1 MVPAMHSLGHEGNG
15 FMLTFEEGPHRVL
28 LRVMLPQATPESE
41 IFERAMIDRI
51 PLDELGAGLVG
62 AGGRL
67 VLLGDAAHAM
77 HSGPGQGGRMGFE
90 VGCPVCLHCCCYLH
104 SLLA

>member
-1 MVPAMHSLGHEGNG
+1 
-15 FMLTFEEGPHRVL
+15 
-28 LRVMLPQATPESE
+28 
-41 IFERAMIDRI
+41 MIDRI

-77 HSGPGQGGRMGFE
+77 HSGPGQGGRMAFE
-90 VGCPVCLHCCCYLH
+90 VRCMQVLPACGLVYLW
-104 SLLA
+104 SSQ

>member
-1 MVPAMHSLGHEGNG
+1 
-15 FMLTFEEGPHRVL
+15 
-28 LRVMLPQATPESE
+28 
-41 IFERAMIDRI
+41 MIDRI

-77 HSGPGQGGRMGFE
+77 HSGSGQGGRMAFE
-90 VGCPVCLHCCCYLH
+90 VSHAQT
-104 SLLA
+104 LLLFPAAF